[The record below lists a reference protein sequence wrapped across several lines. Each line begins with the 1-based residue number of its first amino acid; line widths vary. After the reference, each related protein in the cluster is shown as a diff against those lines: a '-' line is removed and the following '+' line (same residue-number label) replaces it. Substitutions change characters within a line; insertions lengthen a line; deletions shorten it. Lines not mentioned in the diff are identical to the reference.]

1 MGEKEGL
8 ESRADALTKE
18 LETVKAANALLESQY
33 KNAQEDV
40 NFAQMCVKN
49 LQATLAVCKKEEK
62 AEEAVVEVKEEEA
75 VKEEEVKACEACAKK
90 EEKIEAQQ
98 ARLCVM
104 DAELVKTR
112 RMAREK
118 VGMAR

>member
-1 MGEKEGL
+1 MSELTAEVAKAKEASAVL
-8 ESRADALTKE
+8 EA
-18 LETVKAANALLESQY
+18 QY

-49 LQATLAVCKKEEK
+49 LQATLAVYKKEEK
-62 AEEAVVEVKEEEA
+62 VEEKEEIVEEKEEEEKEVV
-75 VKEEEVKACEACAKK
+75 VKECEACAKK
-90 EEKIEAQQ
+90 EEQIEAQQ

-118 VGMAR
+118 VTMRTDGDA

>member
-1 MGEKEGL
+1 MSEKEGL

-62 AEEAVVEVKEEEA
+62 TEEAVVEVKEEEA

>member
-1 MGEKEGL
+1 MSELTAEVAKAKEASAVL
-8 ESRADALTKE
+8 EA
-18 LETVKAANALLESQY
+18 QY

-49 LQATLAVCKKEEK
+49 LQATLAVYKKEE
-62 AEEAVVEVKEEEA
+62 AEQEVVVKE
-75 VKEEEVKACEACAKK
+75 CEACAKK
-90 EEKIEAQQ
+90 EEQIEAQQ

-118 VGMAR
+118 VTMRTDGDA